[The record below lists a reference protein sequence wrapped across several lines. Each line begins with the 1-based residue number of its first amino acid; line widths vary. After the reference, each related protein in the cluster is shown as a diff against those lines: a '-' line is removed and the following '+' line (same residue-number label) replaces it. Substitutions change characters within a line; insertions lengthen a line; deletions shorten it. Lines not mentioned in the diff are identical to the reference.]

1 MLPSSSHILI
11 TPMMA
16 KPHDPNPYETDHLLQ
31 MYLTL
36 NYPLVSQDSH
46 TPISTMMPHE
56 NAPTQALRFPQRMA
70 QLLHSLMPANERM
83 NNRALDIGCAVG
95 GSAFELSTSFQHV
108 EAYDYRCVFHVSC
121 LYLRS
126 NCTKHCI

>member
-1 MLPSSSHILI
+1 
-11 TPMMA
+11 MMA
-16 KPHDPNPYETDHLLQ
+16 KPNDPNPYETDNLLQ

-36 NYPLVSQDSH
+36 NYPLVSQDSR

-70 QLLHSLMPANERM
+70 QLLHSSLMPANERM

-108 EAYDYRCVFHVSC
+108 EAFDYRCVFRVSC

-126 NCTKHCI
+126 IVPNIASKHVSSLF